1 MTPLVIR
8 MTIKSDATTWNVT
21 YVDHSVNHNLFIVQA
36 TMACTAKI
44 F

>member
-8 MTIKSDATTWNVT
+8 MTIERDATTWSIA
-21 YVDHSVNHNLFIVQA
+21 YVHHPVNRIMFIVQA

>member
-8 MTIKSDATTWNVT
+8 MTTERDATTWSVT
-21 YVDHSVNHNLFIVQA
+21 YVHHPVNRIMFIAQA
-36 TMACTAKI
+36 TVAGTAKI